1 MPSES
6 GKVVCVTG
14 AGGFIASWLVKLL
27 LQKGYIVRGTVRNP
41 ADPKNS
47 HMRELEGAKERL
59 TLCRADLLDCQSLR
73 EAIYGCDG
81 VFHTA
86 CPVTDDPEQ
95 MLEPAIIGTKNVII
109 VAAEAK
115 VRRVVFTS
123 SICTVYMNPNRAPDK
138 VVDETCWSDLDFCKN
153 TKNWYCYG
161 KMVAEKTAWNEAR
174 KKEVNLIVI
183 NPVLVLGPMLQSTVN
198 ASVLHILK
206 YLTGSAK
213 TYANSTQ
220 AYVHVKDVAL
230 AHIIVYET
238 PSASGRYICAESVL
252 HRGELVEILAKLF
265 PEYPIPIKCSDNMRP
280 WSKPYK
286 FTNQKLKDLGLEF
299 TPVKQCLYETVK
311 SLQEKGHLPLQRCIQ
326 DFKWISA
333 L

>member
-1 MPSES
+1 MPNFMIHFPIVSIPCDYEVIRMHVQATKKSLAEMQSQTTYNATDSCGPAFFPTYS
-6 GKVVCVTG
+6 GSLSAPRLFFFFFYMIGIDYGLC
-14 AGGFIASWLVKLL
+14 S
-27 LQKGYIVRGTVRNP
+27 

-123 SICTVYMNPNRAPDK
+123 SICTVYMNLNKAPDK
-138 VVDETCWSDLDFCKN
+138 VVDETCWSDLDFCEK

-161 KMVAEKTAWNEAR
+161 KIVAEKTAWNEAR

-183 NPVLVLGPMLQSTVN
+183 NPVLVLGPLLQSTVN

-238 PSASGRYICAESVL
+238 PSASGLYICAESVL
-252 HRGELVEILAKLF
+252 HRGELVKILAKLF
-265 PEYPIPIKCSDNMRP
+265 PEYPIPIKCSDDMRP
-280 WSKPYK
+280 RSMP
-286 FTNQKLKDLGLEF
+286 
-299 TPVKQCLYETVK
+299 
-311 SLQEKGHLPLQRCIQ
+311 
-326 DFKWISA
+326 
-333 L
+333 